1 MFTVLFAKP
10 IWHSGVVTCSFK
22 RQFSNI
28 PGKLC
33 FGRVS
38 GVLRVGL
45 FDIHPL
51 QKEHT
56 KLNPSIFFSFL
67 TSQGIH
73 IWEFRYEEK
82 QSNRKL

>member
-1 MFTVLFAKP
+1 VFTVFFAKP
-10 IWHSGVVTCSFK
+10 IWHSSVVTCSFK
-22 RQFSNI
+22 RQFSKL
-28 PGKLC
+28 PGKFC

-67 TSQGIH
+67 TSQEIRIG
-73 IWEFRYEEK
+73 EFRYEEK